1 MYKILQRYLRLQNVT
16 STGAFRAN
24 SLGRWENGLPVFE
37 VLQGCVCVWF
47 LGKEPGT
54 IESGNIALFGLV
66 ILLQIKW
73 KNFKNFLRLVL
84 SVLVVVSFLYW
95 LVFLKFFN
103 FSMVVLNFTLFRAG
117 WNLPQGGK
125 VLKLMLLQVVVVVV
139 VTDDVVSVDAVT
151 IDVAIVVVAVGLS
164 EKL

>member
-1 MYKILQRYLRLQNVT
+1 M
-16 STGAFRAN
+16 
-24 SLGRWENGLPVFE
+24 
-37 VLQGCVCVWF
+37 CVWF

-139 VTDDVVSVDAVT
+139 TDDVVSVDAVT

>member
-1 MYKILQRYLRLQNVT
+1 M
-16 STGAFRAN
+16 
-24 SLGRWENGLPVFE
+24 
-37 VLQGCVCVWF
+37 
-47 LGKEPGT
+47 
-54 IESGNIALFGLV
+54 
-66 ILLQIKW
+66 
-73 KNFKNFLRLVL
+73 
-84 SVLVVVSFLYW
+84 

-125 VLKLMLLQVVVVVV
+125 VPKLMLLQVVV

-151 IDVAIVVVAVGLS
+151 IDVAIVFVVAVGLS

>member
-1 MYKILQRYLRLQNVT
+1 M
-16 STGAFRAN
+16 
-24 SLGRWENGLPVFE
+24 FE

-125 VLKLMLLQVVVVVV
+125 VLKLMLLQVVVVV
-139 VTDDVVSVDAVT
+139 TDDVVSVDAVT

>member
-1 MYKILQRYLRLQNVT
+1 M
-16 STGAFRAN
+16 
-24 SLGRWENGLPVFE
+24 
-37 VLQGCVCVWF
+37 CVWF

-125 VLKLMLLQVVVVVV
+125 VLKLMLLQVVVVV
-139 VTDDVVSVDAVT
+139 TDDVVSVDAVT

>member
-1 MYKILQRYLRLQNVT
+1 MD
-16 STGAFRAN
+16 FRCLK
-24 SLGRWENGLPVFE
+24 SCRG
-37 VLQGCVCVWF
+37 VCVWF

-125 VLKLMLLQVVVVVV
+125 VLKLMLLQVVVVV
-139 VTDDVVSVDAVT
+139 TDDVVSVDAVT

>member
-1 MYKILQRYLRLQNVT
+1 M
-16 STGAFRAN
+16 
-24 SLGRWENGLPVFE
+24 
-37 VLQGCVCVWF
+37 CVWF

-125 VLKLMLLQVVVVVV
+125 VLKLMLLQVVVVV
-139 VTDDVVSVDAVT
+139 TDDVVSVDAVT
-151 IDVAIVVVAVGLS
+151 IDVAFVVVAVGLS